1 MQDDPYTSPHVPRPT
16 PRPMRVP
23 IRFGIISTFVFVT
36 VLSFAFLAFWIT
48 NRIRPNYLKLVEEN
62 LVDTSR
68 ILAADLGEDLE
79 SGLSTQDSLDDVF
92 ERVKSESFESTIYE
106 VTKEQVDLN
115 VYVTDAKGIV
125 LYHSSLP
132 DQVSLNYSDWNNI
145 KRTLEGAYGARTTPD
160 DPEDKTQTLH
170 VSAPILVDGNLV
182 GVLTVEK
189 PVAWAAIF
197 IEDARKEIIYAAII
211 TGGISL
217 ILSLLMSAWL
227 LRPIGR
233 LTQYAR
239 LASEGKRAY
248 LPRLGKAKELQDM
261 ARALQTMHKELE
273 GKQYVEQYIQSLT
286 HEIKSPVS
294 AIRGAAELM
303 NEEMSV
309 DQRNRFLS
317 NIAVESKRI
326 NQIVD
331 RLLELSAV
339 EKLQQL
345 EESLPLDLV
354 ALTSELLENYRAVFE
369 AHNLQIQT
377 ELLDHA
383 MIEGDSFLLA
393 RAIGNVLQN
402 GIDFSPDGAL
412 VSILIDEEDSCYRLR
427 VLDEG
432 EGVPAFA
439 LEKVFERFF
448 SMPRPATSKKSSGLG
463 LAFVKEIM
471 ELHQGSVSIDNRDDA
486 GVVVALKFP
495 KS

>member
-1 MQDDPYTSPHVPRPT
+1 
-16 PRPMRVP
+16 MRVP

-79 SGLSTQDSLDDVF
+79 RGFSTMDSLSEVF
-92 ERVKSESFESTIYE
+92 DRVQEDTFQSKIYE
-106 VTKEQVDLN
+106 VTKEEVDLS

-125 LYHSSLP
+125 LYHSSKP
-132 DQVSLNYSDWNNI
+132 DQVKMDYSDWNNI
-145 KRTLEGAYGARTTPD
+145 VRTLRGEYGARATPT
-160 DPEDKTQTLH
+160 DPEDRTQTLH
-170 VSAPILVDGNLV
+170 ISAPIIVHDQLE

-189 PVAWAAIF
+189 PVTWATIF
-197 IEDARKEIIYAAII
+197 IEDARSEIIYAAIV
-211 TGGISL
+211 TGSISL
-217 ILSLLMSAWL
+217 VLSLLMSAWL

-233 LTQYAR
+233 LTQYAL

-294 AIRGAAELM
+294 AIKGAAELM
-303 NEEMSV
+303 NDEMSA

-317 NIAVESKRI
+317 NIEVESNRI
-326 NQIVD
+326 NHIVD

-345 EESLPLDLV
+345 EESEPLDLV
-354 ALTSELLENYRAVFE
+354 ALTQEVLENYQVVMD
-369 AHNLQIQT
+369 AHKLVSKSQYV
-377 ELLDHA
+377 ERA
-383 MIEGDSFLLA
+383 MIEGDSFLIA
-393 RAIGNVLQN
+393 RALGNLLQN
-402 GIDFSPDGAL
+402 AIDFSSAGEQIEVA
-412 VSILIDEEDSCYRLR
+412 VVAEDSGY
-427 VLDEG
+427 
-432 EGVPAFA
+432 GVSVVDDGPGIPEFA
-439 LEKVFERFF
+439 LDKVFDRFF

-471 ELHQGSVSIDNRDDA
+471 DLHQGSVTLENRPER
-486 GVVVALKFP
+486 GVKVVLHFP
-495 KS
+495 G

>member
-1 MQDDPYTSPHVPRPT
+1 
-16 PRPMRVP
+16 MRVP

-48 NRIRPNYLKLVEEN
+48 NRIRPNSLKLVEEN

-79 SGLSTQDSLDDVF
+79 SGLTVHASLADVF
-92 ERVKSESFESTIYE
+92 ARVKGESFESTIYD
-106 VTKEQVDLN
+106 VIKEQVDLN
-115 VYVTDAKGIV
+115 LYVTDANGIV
-125 LYHSSLP
+125 LYHSSRP
-132 DQVSLNYSDWNNI
+132 DQVSLDYSNWNNI
-145 KRTLEGAYGARTTPD
+145 KRTLEGEYGARTTPD

-170 VSAPILVDGNLV
+170 ISAPIRVDGNLV

-189 PVAWAAIF
+189 SVAWATIF

-211 TGGISL
+211 TGSIAL

-239 LASEGKRAY
+239 LVSEGKRAY

-303 NEEMSV
+303 NEDMSPE
-309 DQRNRFLS
+309 QRHRFLS

-339 EKLQQL
+339 EKLQRL

-354 ALTSELLENYRAVFE
+354 ALTREVLENYRAAFE
-369 AHNLQIQT
+369 AHKLQLRTCLI
-377 ELLDHA
+377 DHA
-383 MIEGDSFLLA
+383 EIEGDSFLIA
-393 RAIGNVLQN
+393 RAIGNILQN
-402 GIDFSPDGAL
+402 AIDFSEAGDVIELQVCEAASTFSVL
-412 VSILIDEEDSCYRLR
+412 

-432 EGVPAFA
+432 ERVPEFA
-439 LEKVFERFF
+439 LGKVFERFF
-448 SMPRPATSKKSSGLG
+448 SMPRPSTSKKSSGLG

-471 ELHQGSVSIDNRDDA
+471 ELHQGAVMIDNRDEP
-486 GVVVALKFP
+486 GVMVELKFP

>member
-1 MQDDPYTSPHVPRPT
+1 
-16 PRPMRVP
+16 MRVP

-36 VLSFAFLAFWIT
+36 VISFAFLAFWIT

-79 SGLSTQDSLDDVF
+79 TGVTAVDSLSDVF
-92 ERVKSESFESTIYE
+92 ERVKTESFRSTIYE

-125 LYHSSLP
+125 LYHSSRP
-132 DQVSLNYSDWNNI
+132 DQVSQNYADWNNI
-145 KRTLEGAYGARTTPD
+145 KRTLDGIYGARATPD
-160 DPEDKTQTLH
+160 DPDDNTQTLH
-170 VSAPILVDGNLV
+170 ISAPIRVNELVV

-189 PVAWAAIF
+189 PVTWATIFIDEARREIFFAAIV
-197 IEDARKEIIYAAII
+197 
-211 TGGISL
+211 TGSISL
-217 ILSLLMSAWL
+217 VLSLLMSAWL

-273 GKQYVEQYIQSLT
+273 GKQYVEKYIQSLT

-294 AIRGAAELM
+294 AIKGAAELISDD
-303 NEEMSV
+303 MSA

-317 NIAVESKRI
+317 NIAVESNRI
-326 NQIVD
+326 NHIVD

-345 EESLPLDLV
+345 EESDSIDLV
-354 ALTSELLENYRAVFE
+354 ALTWEVVENYQVVMD
-369 AHNLQIQT
+369 AHRLEFVSRLIDQASI
-377 ELLDHA
+377 
-383 MIEGDSFLLA
+383 MGDSFLIA
-393 RAIGNVLQN
+393 RAIGNLLQN
-402 GIDFSPDGAL
+402 AIDFS
-412 VSILIDEEDSCYRLR
+412 EE
-427 VLDEG
+427 G
-432 EGVPAFA
+432 GVIEVEVTKEETGFA
-439 LEKVFERFF
+439 LTVKDKGAGIPEFALDKVYDRFF

-471 ELHQGSVSIDNRDDA
+471 ELHNGSVSLENRTEK
-486 GVVVALKFP
+486 GVAVVLHFP
-495 KS
+495 V